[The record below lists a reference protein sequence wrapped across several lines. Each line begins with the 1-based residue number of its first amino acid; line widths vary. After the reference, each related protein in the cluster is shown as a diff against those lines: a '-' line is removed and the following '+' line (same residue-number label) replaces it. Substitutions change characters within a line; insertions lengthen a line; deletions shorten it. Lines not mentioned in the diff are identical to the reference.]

1 MPSLLTIDD
10 EPAIATLIRRAA
22 EACGY
27 EVAAVSDAELFKRQL
42 TSAPPDVICLDLAM
56 PGTDGIELLRYL
68 EGRNCRAQ
76 LVVISGYHGAMVG
89 AAVRLAEALG
99 LRVAGVFHKPI
110 RIADLKDLLTALAQS
125 GRPAAA

>member
-1 MPSLLTIDD
+1 MPSLLIIDD
-10 EPAIATLIRRAA
+10 EPAIATLIKRAG

-27 EVAAVSDAELFKRQL
+27 RVAAVSDPELFKRQVKD
-42 TSAPPDVICLDLAM
+42 APPEVICLDLAM

-68 EGRNCRAQ
+68 ESCNCRAQ
-76 LVVISGYHGAMVG
+76 LLVISGYHGAMVG

-99 LRVAGVFHKPI
+99 LAVAGVFHKPI
-110 RIADLKDLLTALAQS
+110 RIAELKDLLTALAQS